1 MDTFINQALLKPLEL
16 LGLQVLNVLPNV
28 LAMGII
34 LLGGLFTAWASG
46 SFVERLLR
54 VIGFDRLC
62 DRLGMN
68 AALLR
73 GGVKTDPSRLVGR
86 SIYWTVLVL
95 ASIAALGALNLT
107 PINQFAQSL
116 LAYVPHLVTAAVI
129 LLAGYFLSN
138 FVSRAVLI
146 AAVNAGLPPAR
157 LIATCTRWGI
167 QALAGAMALEQLG
180 IAQQIVVVGFG
191 ITWGGIV
198 LAGAIAFGLG
208 ATDLAK
214 GFLERRL
221 VGRSK
226 SGAVD
231 DLHHL

>member
-1 MDTFINQALLKPLEL
+1 MDNFINQALLRPLEL
-16 LGLQVLNVLPNV
+16 LGHQMLNVLPNV

-95 ASIAALGALNLT
+95 ASIAALGASE
-107 PINQFAQSL
+107 PDSDQP
-116 LAYVPHLVTAAVI
+116 VRPVTAGLCAPSRDGSGHSPGRI
-129 LLAGYFLSN
+129 LSLELCIPGRSHCRRQRRTASRPTHCHLFPLGNPSPSGRHGVGTTRHCPAHRGRGIRHYLGRNRAGRSHCI
-138 FVSRAVLI
+138 R
-146 AAVNAGLPPAR
+146 
-157 LIATCTRWGI
+157 TRRDRSG
-167 QALAGAMALEQLG
+167 QR
-180 IAQQIVVVGFG
+180 VF
-191 ITWGGIV
+191 
-198 LAGAIAFGLG
+198 G
-208 ATDLAK
+208 ATA
-214 GFLERRL
+214 GGPIQIQR
-221 VGRSK
+221 GR
-226 SGAVD
+226 
-231 DLHHL
+231 